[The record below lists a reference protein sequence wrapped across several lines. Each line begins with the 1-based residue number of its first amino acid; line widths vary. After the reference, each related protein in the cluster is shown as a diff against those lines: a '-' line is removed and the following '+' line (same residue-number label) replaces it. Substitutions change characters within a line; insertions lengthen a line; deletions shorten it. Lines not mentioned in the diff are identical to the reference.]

1 MTSSECPEG
10 FHKRAS
16 YVTKTGKKVIAAC
29 VRSTNSS
36 RNKTRKTVPS
46 IKSLSRRACP
56 PGMIERKAYARR
68 YSTAVLQQGFKKKS
82 RSGKTIVVKPHK
94 RNLTVVK
101 RRCIKDTGLPGKG
114 EKKIGPLHKGEL
126 SRYGYTLKISE
137 KERHKA
143 LKKAVEKYGALG
155 VYRKLDAVAKLTSR
169 TVPEAS
175 KLFEKDRDWV
185 KETYGTLKQF

>member
-36 RNKTRKTVPS
+36 RSKTRKIVPS

-101 RRCIKDTGLPGKG
+101 RKCIKDTGLPGKG
-114 EKKIGPLHKGEL
+114 EKKIGPLRKGEL

-137 KERHKA
+137 KERHKS

-169 TVPEAS
+169 SVPEAS

>member
-36 RNKTRKTVPS
+36 RSKTRKTVPS

-68 YSTAVLQQGFKKKS
+68 YSTAVLQEGFKKKS

-101 RRCIKDTGLPGKG
+101 RKCVKDTGLPGKG
-114 EKKIGPLHKGEL
+114 EKKIGPLRKGEL

-137 KERHKA
+137 KERHKS

-169 TVPEAS
+169 SVPEAS

>member
-36 RNKTRKTVPS
+36 RSKTRKTVPS

-101 RRCIKDTGLPGKG
+101 RKCVKDTGLPGKG
-114 EKKIGPLHKGEL
+114 EKKIGPLRKGEL

-137 KERHKA
+137 KERHKS

-169 TVPEAS
+169 SVPEAS